1 MRWQIGKIVA
11 QCVCAALLM
20 ASVAARASAAETVE
34 PDPKAKAAS
43 EMARI
48 TLARDL
54 QMDVA
59 QIEAIATDSQT
70 WSDSS
75 MGCGKPGSMAAQV
88 ITSGY
93 AVTLKTPRGNYR
105 VHVSNN
111 NAIVCGLAT
120 QFRGLTR
127 PGGRGVGLPLRNINQ
142 QIQVAR
148 ADLAKKIGV
157 PESEIVT
164 ETFVLSQWP
173 DSTMECPLAGEQIT
187 KQLTKGYRIVLNHR
201 GRVYTYNTDLTRVR
215 ACPAIEA
222 D

>member
-1 MRWQIGKIVA
+1 MWQIRKIVA
-11 QCVCAALLM
+11 QCVCAVPLL
-20 ASVAARASAAETVE
+20 ASIAATTFAADTEL
-34 PDPKAKAAS
+34 DAKAKAAN
-43 EMARI
+43 ELARS

-54 QMDVA
+54 QLDTA
-59 QIEAIATDSQT
+59 DIEAIATEPQT

-75 MGCGKPGSMAAQV
+75 MGCGKPGSLAAQV

-105 VHVSNN
+105 VHASNN
-111 NAIVCGLAT
+111 SAIVCGLAT
-120 QFRGLTR
+120 QFRSLTR

-142 QIQVAR
+142 QIQLAR
-148 ADLAKKIGV
+148 ADLAKKIGA
-157 PESEIVT
+157 PESAIVT
-164 ETFVLSQWP
+164 ETFVLTEWP
-173 DSTMECPLAGEQIT
+173 DSTMECEIAGEQIT